1 MNGSIKNL
9 LLGIRIGL
17 GIGLLYYVMTETG
30 GWSAARQFIST
41 PWLLPGLTA
50 LTILGA
56 AIEAKRLELLL
67 RSQGIRISFGYGYR
81 VVTIGAFFNFCIPGG
96 TGGDVMKLYYLA
108 SDNRK
113 QVIEVATVLLVD
125 RAVALFA
132 WLLLIVGLALLNA
145 QLLEAH
151 ALIQLLAAISVCALV
166 GLVSLATL
174 SCSTPFRTSRLYR
187 FVVTKMPLHKYL
199 QRVSDAL
206 YAFRDHKAALL
217 GAALLSM
224 SGHVALAGMLVG
236 VASVFIPQA
245 PPLTVCLLSLSALLA
260 NALPITPGGLG
271 VGEAAFE
278 GLFTSV
284 GFAGGAKLILAWRVG
299 MLPLCVLGSVLYI
312 VGNRRKDHGSEHIAD
327 MTQLTPLRSRNSD

>member
-1 MNGSIKNL
+1 MNGSIKTL
-9 LLGIRIGL
+9 LVSIRIGL

-30 GWSAARQFIST
+30 GWSAARQFMST
-41 PWLLPGLTA
+41 PWLLPGLTV
-50 LTILGA
+50 LTLLGA
-56 AIEAKRLELLL
+56 AVEAKRLELLL

-81 VVTIGAFFNFCIPGG
+81 VVTIGALFNFCIPGG
-96 TGGDVMKLYYLA
+96 TGGDAMKLYYLA

-113 QVIEVATVLLVD
+113 QVVEVATVLLVD

-145 QLLEAH
+145 QLVKEH
-151 ALIQLLAAISVCALV
+151 ALIQLLVAISVCTLV
-166 GLVSLATL
+166 GLALVATL
-174 SCSTPFRTSRLYR
+174 SCSTSFRTSRLYR
-187 FVVTKMPLHKYL
+187 LVVTKMPLHRYL
-199 QRVSDAL
+199 RRVSEAL

-217 GAALLSM
+217 GAGLLSM

-284 GFAGGAKLILAWRVG
+284 GFAGGAKLILAWRLG
-299 MLPLCVLGSVLYI
+299 MLPLCLVGGMLYMTGLRNPSSVPAEAL
-312 VGNRRKDHGSEHIAD
+312 E
-327 MTQLTPLRSRNSD
+327 